1 MKKSLVLGGLL
12 GGLALFVWGSISWMV
27 LPWHMMT
34 LEKFKDEATVAQA
47 LSANAVVSGVYLL
60 PNPHKYDPGMTEE
73 QKKAEEA
80 EGVKRMIQGPSMF
93 AAVSLSGAG
102 NMGHPLLITLLGNIL
117 SALLATWMLL
127 KTNGLRYLGRVGFVM
142 LITLTTA
149 IVAYL
154 PDWTWWRFST
164 SFTAV
169 GVADLLIGWF
179 LAGLVIAKVTSPTTT
194 S

>member
-1 MKKSLVLGGLL
+1 MKTSLVLGGLL
-12 GGLALFVWGSISWMV
+12 GGMALFVWGSISWMV

-34 LEKFKDEATVAQA
+34 FEKFKDEATIAQA
-47 LSANAVVSGVYLL
+47 LTANALRPGLYLL
-60 PNPHKYDPGMTEE
+60 PNVHKHDPGVTEE

-80 EGVKRMIQGPSMF
+80 GGMKRMVQGPFMF
-93 AAVSLSGAG
+93 ASVSLAGAG
-102 NMGHPLLITLLGNIL
+102 NMGHPLLITLLSNIL

-142 LITLTTA
+142 LIALTAA

-154 PDWTWWRFST
+154 PDWTWWHFST

-179 LAGLVIAKVTSPTTT
+179 LAGLVIAKLTPATPGP
-194 S
+194 

>member
-1 MKKSLVLGGLL
+1 MQKTFILGGML

-34 LEKFKDEATVAQA
+34 FEKFKDEATVAQA
-47 LSANAVVSGVYLL
+47 LTANAGVSGVYLL
-60 PNPHKYDPGMTEE
+60 PNVHKHDPGMTEE

-80 EGVKRMIQGPSMF
+80 EGMKRMVQGPSMF
-93 AAVSLSGAG
+93 AAVNLVGVG

-127 KTNGLRYLGRVGFVM
+127 KTHGLHYLGRVGFVM
-142 LITLTTA
+142 LIALTAA

-179 LAGLVIAKVTSPTTT
+179 LAGLVIAKVISP
-194 S
+194 SS

>member
-1 MKKSLVLGGLL
+1 VKQSLVLGGLL

-27 LPWHMMT
+27 LPWHLMT

-47 LSANAVVSGVYLL
+47 LSANASVSGVYLL
-60 PNPHKYDPGMTEE
+60 PNVHKHDPGMTEE

-80 EGVKRMIQGPSMF
+80 EGMKRMIQGPSMF
-93 AAVSLSGAG
+93 AAVSLAGAG
-102 NMGHPLLITLLGNIL
+102 NMGHPLLITLLTNIL

-127 KTNGLRYLGRVGFVM
+127 KTTGLRYLGQVGFVM
-142 LITLTTA
+142 LIALTAA
-149 IVAYL
+149 IIAYL

-164 SFTAV
+164 NFTAV

-179 LAGLVIAKVTSPTTT
+179 LAGLVIAKVTTPTTT